1 VSGDIQLTGPDLTH
15 GVPLSD
21 LSDGGMLRGHAH
33 GQAVLL
39 ARRGNEV
46 FAVAA
51 DCTHYGASIADGLM
65 VGDTVRCPW
74 HHACFDLRTGEAV
87 KAPALRPLTRWNVEH
102 SDGTVRVTTESS
114 SAVARRVVGDRSRLP
129 RRIVIVGAGGAGDA
143 AADMLRRRG
152 HTGSLTMIGADS
164 APPADRPNLSKDYL
178 AGNAPE
184 EWIPL
189 RTEDFYEERD
199 IDLVLGQPVTGIDRS
214 ARRVVLQDGS
224 EHAYDALLLAT
235 GASPVRLP
243 DSVTRGRVH
252 YLRTLADSREIIAA
266 SAGAK
271 RAVVIGAS
279 FIGLEVAASLRARGL
294 GVDVVAPEE
303 HPLERVLGREIS
315 DFIRK
320 RHESKGVAFHLGRT
334 VALCDEAGA
343 LLDDGERIAAD
354 LIVAGVGVRPN
365 VSLAEEA
372 GLEMDRGV
380 AVNEQLQTSDPF
392 IFAAGDIARYPDSRT
407 GQRIRVEHWVVAQ
420 RQGQTAALNM
430 LGVGTPFDDV
440 PFFWSVHYD
449 ATINYVGHAEG
460 WDEIRVDG
468 SIEAMD
474 CTVSYMS
481 GGRTL
486 AMASMGRDRASL
498 EAELEMEMERKR
510 ATASSAR

>member
-1 VSGDIQLTGPDLTH
+1 MSGDVQLTGPDLAR

-39 ARRGNEV
+39 ARRGSAV
-46 FAVAA
+46 FAVA
-51 DCTHYGASIADGLM
+51 DTCTHYGASLAEGVM

-87 KAPALRPLTRWNVEH
+87 KAPALRPLTRWNVEQ
-102 SDGTVRVTTESS
+102 SGGTIRVTTESGNE
-114 SAVARRVVGDRSRLP
+114 VARRPNVEGARLQQ
-129 RRIVIVGAGGAGDA
+129 RIVIVGAGAAGDA
-143 AADMLRRRG
+143 AADMLRRQG
-152 HTGSLTMIGADS
+152 HAGPIAVISADT

-178 AGNAPE
+178 AGSAPE

-189 RTEDFYEERD
+189 RAGDFYEERD
-199 IDLVLGQPVTGIDRS
+199 IDLVLGQRVTRIDRP

-224 EHAYDALLLAT
+224 ERAYDALLLAT
-235 GASPVRLP
+235 GASPVPLP
-243 DSVTRGRVH
+243 DAVTRGRVR
-252 YLRTLADSREIIAA
+252 YLRTLADSRDIIAA

-279 FIGLEVAASLRARGL
+279 FIGLEVAASLRARNL
-294 GVDVVAPEE
+294 EVHVVAPEE

-320 RHESKGVAFHLGRT
+320 KHESKGVAFHLGRT
-334 VALCDEAGA
+334 VALCDETGA
-343 LLDDGERIAAD
+343 VLDDGQRIAAE

-365 VSLAEEA
+365 VSLADEA
-372 GLEMDRGV
+372 GLEMDRGLV
-380 AVNEQLQTSDPF
+380 VNEQLQTNDPA
-392 IFAAGDIARYPDSRT
+392 IFAAGDIARYPDPRT

-430 LGVGTPFDDV
+430 LGARKPFDDV

-449 ATINYVGHAEG
+449 ATINYVGHAER
-460 WDEIRVDG
+460 WDEILVDG
-468 SIEAMD
+468 SVDDMD
-474 CTVSYMS
+474 CTVRYRA

-486 AMASMGRDRASL
+486 AVASMGRDRASL
-498 EAELEMEMERKR
+498 AAELDLER
-510 ATASSAR
+510 AAPAGSV